1 MMGCTETIN
10 INKRIKNKSYKLE
23 LPCFKVQT
31 KSKDPLLSCGASHN
45 MSLVCVFFFMF
56 ASTASENQAYL

>member
-45 MSLVCVFFFMF
+45 MSLVCVFFFYVCVNR
-56 ASTASENQAYL
+56 E